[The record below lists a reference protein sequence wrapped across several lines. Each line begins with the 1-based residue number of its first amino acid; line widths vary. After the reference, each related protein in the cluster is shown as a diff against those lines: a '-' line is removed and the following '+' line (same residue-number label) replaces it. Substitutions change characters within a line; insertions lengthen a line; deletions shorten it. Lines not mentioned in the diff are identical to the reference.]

1 MLSTKPFDYYEYD
14 SFNKTNEEI
23 IEELQKAFKRFNQSF
38 NLYELD
44 LNNFEV
50 LMGLVGQFMDWR
62 SYTEL
67 DIKYRMHELISEL
80 IRRKIEKIRK

>member
-14 SFNKTNEEI
+14 SFNKTDEEI

-38 NLYELD
+38 DLYGLD

-67 DIKYRMHELISEL
+67 DIKYRMHELMSEL